1 MMSFMKTVAVL
12 LALVAA
18 SSIPTV
24 VVAQEEEVEA
34 PPQEEEVATPITPSY
49 QYDMYRNNLPTC
61 FDYRLKIDL
70 GQGKSNRDCAQKLFD
85 NIRDTFETQSKEDW
99 SQKWSC
105 HGGLTREL
113 MTLTS
118 VDDSK
123 AWWGG
128 LEDLCAK
135 AVASV
140 ASESVEKDTP
150 WLEGIDLDEFYEGQ
164 GVLNKEYGNFHN
176 TESEF
181 IRRGG
186 YDRYHYIGP
195 DPRQNDYFPT
205 SEASYQGGVAIMEF
219 YNNTLAKKFLA
230 APTASFGTKNQ
241 ECPETSAAMCCWS
254 NDRQYNDNNGRCG
267 LGDCINKSPG
277 DNTDLCWTEEDG
289 NVFPYPNEAKG
300 QDKEQ
305 DMHCH
310 GVSWSTMEQ
319 EFGDVNKDAKWNS
332 LFYVSMYDHMYKRGY
347 VESLTDAKEFRGE
360 QAMCGCVEDMNPVAR
375 ADCNEAI
382 GLANY
387 TMYQDEE
394 TGLLALAYN
403 EDSFYIEFRACE
415 GLEYKDDAITPAD
428 FKEKNGEYWKM
439 GMKRKTNDL
448 SAFVYRQY
456 LEGKTDEGTV
466 AKYEE
471 TVVGYRFPAVNKNDN
486 EREKVCQAAFEEK
499 YPNQAWE
506 RVAVEEEIEA
516 EIDL

>member
-1 MMSFMKTVAVL
+1 MMSFMKTVTVL
-12 LALVAA
+12 MALVA
-18 SSIPTV
+18 STTNVNV
-24 VVAQEEEVEA
+24 VVAQEGDEA
-34 PPQEEEVATPITPSY
+34 PPQEEEKVPITPSY
-49 QYDMYRNNLPTC
+49 QYDMFRNNLPTC
-61 FDYRLKIDL
+61 FDYRLNIDI
-70 GQGKSNRDCAQKLFD
+70 GQGKSKRDCAQKLFD
-85 NIRDTFETQSKEDW
+85 NIREQFETQSKEDW
-99 SQKWSC
+99 SAKWHC

-186 YDRYHYIGP
+186 YDRYQYIGP
-195 DPRQNDYFPT
+195 DPRLNDYFPT
-205 SEASYQGGVAIMEF
+205 TEESYQGGISIMDF
-219 YNNTLAKKFLA
+219 YNNTLAKKFLS
-230 APTASFGTKNQ
+230 APTASFGSKDN
-241 ECPETSAAMCCWS
+241 ECSETSAAMCCWS
-254 NDRQYNDNNGRCG
+254 GDRQYNDNNGRCG
-267 LGDCINKSPG
+267 LGDCVNKAPG
-277 DNTDLCWTEEDG
+277 DNTDLCWTEDNNG
-289 NVFPYPNEAKG
+289 DVFPYPNKDNDQAQER
-300 QDKEQ
+300 DL
-305 DMHCH
+305 HCH
-310 GVSWSTMEQ
+310 GVSWSTMDQ
-319 EFGDVNKDAKWNS
+319 EFGDVNNDAKFNS
-332 LFYVSMYDHMYKRGY
+332 LFYVSMYDHLYKRGY
-347 VESLTDAKEFRGE
+347 VNSLTEHVDFMGE

-375 ADCNEAI
+375 ADCTEAI

-387 TMYQDEE
+387 TMYQDED

-415 GLEYKDDAITPAD
+415 GLEYKNDEITPAD
-428 FKEKNGEYWKM
+428 FQEENGEYWKL

-448 SAFVYRQY
+448 SAFIYRQY
-456 LEGKTDEGTV
+456 LEGKTDEG
-466 AKYEE
+466 AIEKYEE
-471 TVVGYRFPAVNKNDN
+471 TVVGYRFPEVNKNDN
-486 EREKVCQAAFEEK
+486 EREKVCKAAFEEK

-506 RVAVEEEIEA
+506 RLNGVGIDDVEEE
-516 EIDL
+516 